1 MKIGIFDSG
10 VGGLG
15 VFGRLYN
22 HSQVYGVAVELL
34 YLGDTLR
41 APYGEKSV
49 DEVAHYVRLGLEL
62 LQNMGVQAI
71 ALACNT
77 AFVALVHGNDP
88 LIENPRIV
96 TPVSFA
102 VDEVAALSPGR
113 VAVLSTRITAESR
126 LYTRAIQEL
135 SPDTQVVEYAC
146 PGLVRLIEKGEVTGE
161 AIREEVMA
169 SIAGLEQNKID
180 AIVLGCTHFSLISR
194 TIEEV
199 VGPSVR
205 IVDGVV
211 GMINRIFSQIP
222 RSDRAPATMRNRMF
236 VTGDPAGFGLIA
248 HRLFGVD
255 ADSIEQVVLDVPL
268 KVAEC

>member
-15 VFGRLYN
+15 VFGRLHH
-22 HSQVYGVAVELL
+22 HSEVHGVPVELL

-41 APYGEKSV
+41 APYGEKSI

-62 LQNMGVQAI
+62 LQNMGVQVI

-77 AFVALVHGNDP
+77 AYVALVHCNDP
-88 LIENPRIV
+88 LIKDSSMV
-96 TPVSFA
+96 TPISFA
-102 VDEVAALSPGR
+102 VDEVVALSARR
-113 VAVLSTRITAESR
+113 VAVLSTRITSDSR

-135 SPDTQVVEYAC
+135 SPDTEVVEYAC

-161 AIREEVMA
+161 AIRAEVLA
-169 SIAGLEQNKID
+169 SIARLERNTLD
-180 AIVLGCTHFSLISR
+180 AIVLGCTHFSLIGE
-194 TIEEV
+194 TIEEL

-222 RSDRAPATMRNRMF
+222 RSDRGAAVIRNQML
-236 VTGDPAGFGLIA
+236 VTGNPVEFGFIA
-248 HRLFGVD
+248 HRLFGIN
-255 ADSIEQVVLDVPL
+255 ADSIEQVVLDAPL
-268 KVAEC
+268 QVAEC